1 MGRGSK
7 CATTRPASWSSFGS
21 RHRNRSGRSRSL
33 GQSALRQRA
42 AKLVI
47 AAGLKIIVVPIDSRW
62 MKDSL
67 IGGSQRFPTP
77 AEPERV
83 APASASRSGAVPRVG
98 APKTA
103 SATAPFLLA
112 LILLG
117 FMGPF
122 KTPPFKGT
130 LQNGS
135 TLDFFAQPLIGW
147 LQLGRV
153 EPAGDIRCSLHLLGP
168 AQERVALLTRRHRQR
183 LVPVVAG
190 FLVQALLER
199 SLGRPCH
206 RTLLC
211 RMSPSAE
218 RGTDIFRDKVLREPG
233 RRSVHLAFI
242 RVSTR

>member
-7 CATTRPASWSSFGS
+7 CATTPPASRSSFGS

-112 LILLG
+112 PILLAPILLAPILLG

-122 KTPPFKGT
+122 KNAA
-130 LQNGS
+130 LQRHPS
-135 TLDFFAQPLIGW
+135 K
-147 LQLGRV
+147 RKH
-153 EPAGDIRCSLHLLGP
+153 AGLFRSAP
-168 AQERVALLTRRHRQR
+168 NRVAS
-183 LVPVVAG
+183 A
-190 FLVQALLER
+190 
-199 SLGRPCH
+199 RP
-206 RTLLC
+206 
-211 RMSPSAE
+211 S
-218 RGTDIFRDKVLREPG
+218 
-233 RRSVHLAFI
+233 
-242 RVSTR
+242 